1 LILSSEK
8 HADELQEFHCSARG
22 RPEISLFALFSDV
35 AAVGDPGL
43 SHGEKVNFGFVCS
56 PDGWNEASP
65 VPASYP
71 AHAHNGVKPL
81 NNGTR
86 QRAGT

>member
-1 LILSSEK
+1 MSSEK